1 MHLLKIIILLFQDA
15 KVIVIVVVVG
25 YGFYLFF
32 IKDLI
37 RIIVEWNESWIG
49 ERERDHI
56 RETCGCAL
64 CGPFVY
70 GAHYTHEKTMENIS
84 LIKDQGN
91 MVKTKKEGRKEICL
105 LITC

>member
-49 ERERDHI
+49 ERERE
-56 RETCGCAL
+56 RE
-64 CGPFVY
+64 
-70 GAHYTHEKTMENIS
+70 I
-84 LIKDQGN
+84 I
-91 MVKTKKEGRKEICL
+91 
-105 LITC
+105 

>member
-37 RIIVEWNESWIG
+37 ES
-49 ERERDHI
+49 
-56 RETCGCAL
+56 
-64 CGPFVY
+64 
-70 GAHYTHEKTMENIS
+70 
-84 LIKDQGN
+84 
-91 MVKTKKEGRKEICL
+91 
-105 LITC
+105 

>member
-15 KVIVIVVVVG
+15 KVIVIVVG

-49 ERERDHI
+49 ERERERDHI

-70 GAHYTHEKTMENIS
+70 GGPLYT
-84 LIKDQGN
+84 
-91 MVKTKKEGRKEICL
+91 
-105 LITC
+105 